1 MRRENGVYVCGKCG
15 GSWDPGVQAR
25 RVVATGLIA
34 RRSRGRSLRLVCT
47 RAGVTGHLRRA
58 VPAAAGGCI

>member
-34 RRSRGRSLRLVCT
+34 RRTRGRSLRLTCT
-47 RAGVTGHLRRA
+47 PAGVTGRLARTA
-58 VPAAAGGCI
+58 MSAAGGCQ